1 MTSVAVAKWYIEKC
15 LCWAGGVWYWLNE
28 AVKIQHFPNN
38 FIFRRFLLL
47 FFSNKGFRFLL
58 GVHFW
63 NMTPHSETTTNID
76 HTARQ
81 PPINSSPQSREA
93 VLSRAG
99 APHTK
104 YLFAL
109 QRSNFSGQ
117 WVSLLTVRWLFH
129 ENYAFTKLEWPI
141 LTFCEEIELIYR
153 LEDRISKRRQD
164 SVKNSACIRCEWIL
178 QMISTSFISASWARD
193 ILAGSPL
200 VYHGLGRTGLLSGS
214 QNNNFRCWY
223 VFKIVFFCVKV

>member
-47 FFSNKGFRFLL
+47 FFSNKGFHFLL

-93 VLSRAG
+93 VLWRAARHIQSICLPSKGATSRV
-99 APHTK
+99 
-104 YLFAL
+104 
-109 QRSNFSGQ
+109 N
-117 WVSLLTVRWLFH
+117 
-129 ENYAFTKLEWPI
+129 E
-141 LTFCEEIELIYR
+141 C
-153 LEDRISKRRQD
+153 
-164 SVKNSACIRCEWIL
+164 RC
-178 QMISTSFISASWARD
+178 
-193 ILAGSPL
+193 
-200 VYHGLGRTGLLSGS
+200 S
-214 QNNNFRCWY
+214 Q
-223 VFKIVFFCVKV
+223 

>member
-1 MTSVAVAKWYIEKC
+1 MTSIAVAKWYIEKC

-93 VLSRAG
+93 VLSRAARHIQSICLPSKG
-99 APHTK
+99 ATS
-104 YLFAL
+104 
-109 QRSNFSGQ
+109 RVN
-117 WVSLLTVRWLFH
+117 
-129 ENYAFTKLEWPI
+129 E
-141 LTFCEEIELIYR
+141 C
-153 LEDRISKRRQD
+153 
-164 SVKNSACIRCEWIL
+164 RC
-178 QMISTSFISASWARD
+178 
-193 ILAGSPL
+193 
-200 VYHGLGRTGLLSGS
+200 S
-214 QNNNFRCWY
+214 Q
-223 VFKIVFFCVKV
+223 

>member
-1 MTSVAVAKWYIEKC
+1 MTSIAVAKWYIEIC
-15 LCWAGGVWYWLNE
+15 LCLAGGVWYWLNW

-47 FFSNKGFRFLL
+47 FFSNKGFHFLL

-81 PPINSSPQSREA
+81 PSINSSPQSREA

-117 WVSLLTVRWLFH
+117 WVSHCEMIISR
-129 ENYAFTKLEWPI
+129 KLR
-141 LTFCEEIELIYR
+141 IYQVGMTDTNV
-153 LEDRISKRRQD
+153 LWGNRINRS
-164 SVKNSACIRCEWIL
+164 I
-178 QMISTSFISASWARD
+178 
-193 ILAGSPL
+193 
-200 VYHGLGRTGLLSGS
+200 GRS
-214 QNNNFRCWY
+214 N
-223 VFKIVFFCVKV
+223 